1 MSQLNLISLSVENT
15 WSMMTRA
22 TDYCSTKWYL

>member
-1 MSQLNLISLSVENT
+1 MVN
-15 WSMMTRA
+15 MTRA